1 MVLKLI
7 QSFAAVFNRGA
18 RLTHTERRIIDVVG
32 SHLASSALT
41 IWEQQVQ
48 AIYKIQ
54 RLPDGAEVDFYM
66 REGGGGG
73 PHPFHDSDIETSL

>member
-1 MVLKLI
+1 VRALI
-7 QSFAAVFNRGA
+7 QSFAAVFSHGA